1 MEQIVP
7 EHLGRDPHRPRYHFL
22 PPANWLND
30 PNGLIH
36 WKGQYHLFYQYNPN
50 GPFWGTIHWGHAA
63 STDLVHWMHLP
74 IALTPT
80 PESADEDGCWSG
92 CAIDNHGIPTLIY
105 TGKRG
110 EEEFPCFATSPDDLL
125 TWQKYGANPVIP
137 GPPSDLQVVGFRDP
151 SVWRE
156 GDKWYQ
162 LIGSG
167 IPDVGGTALL
177 YTSPDLIHWEYMHP
191 LYTGDKN
198 RTDAVWTGS
207 MWECPQLFPLG
218 EKHVLLVSVSE
229 HGRPYYAVYFV
240 GRYVNH
246 RFLPE
251 TQCIVDGGRHFYA
264 PQTLRD
270 DRGRRL
276 MWGWLWEGRS
286 IAQQQAAGWAGV
298 MSLPRLLRLRPDG
311 LLAITPVP
319 EVAVLRGTQY
329 RYSDMTLTPT
339 SSHVLPDVQ
348 GDCLEIL
355 ATFELGDASTC
366 GIKVRC
372 APNSAEET
380 LIVYDRAAR
389 RLSLDQSR
397 SSLNPAVQQQVYAGP
412 DELADEEPLKLHIFL
427 DRSVVEIFANDRT
440 CLTGRIYPTRADSLG
455 VDLFADDGTVKLT
468 SMDIWKMGSASVKSF
483 VAR

>member
-74 IALTPT
+74 IALAPT

-92 CAIDNHGIPTLIY
+92 CAVDNQGIPTLIY

-110 EEEFPCFATSPDDLL
+110 EEEFPCLATSPDDLL
-125 TWQKYGANPVIP
+125 TWQKYAANPLIP

-151 SVWRE
+151 SVWQE

-167 IPDVGGTALL
+167 IPEVGGTALL

-198 RTDAVWTGS
+198 RTDPVWTGS

-218 EKHVLLVSVSE
+218 EKHVLLVSVWE

-240 GRYVNH
+240 GSYVNH

-251 TQCIVDGGRHFYA
+251 TQCIVDGGGHFYA

-270 DRGRRL
+270 DQRRRL

-286 IAQQQAAGWAGV
+286 IAHQQAAGWAGV
-298 MSLPRLLRLRPDG
+298 MSLPRLLRLSNFQAKCP
-311 LLAITPVP
+311 PP
-319 EVAVLRGTQY
+319 
-329 RYSDMTLTPT
+329 
-339 SSHVLPDVQ
+339 
-348 GDCLEIL
+348 
-355 ATFELGDASTC
+355 
-366 GIKVRC
+366 
-372 APNSAEET
+372 
-380 LIVYDRAAR
+380 
-389 RLSLDQSR
+389 LS
-397 SSLNPAVQQQVYAGP
+397 PHPIPG
-412 DELADEEPLKLHIFL
+412 E
-427 DRSVVEIFANDRT
+427 
-440 CLTGRIYPTRADSLG
+440 
-455 VDLFADDGTVKLT
+455 
-468 SMDIWKMGSASVKSF
+468 
-483 VAR
+483 